1 MGSTRMRKAPAAEID
16 RKAARVAEEGY
27 FERLGH
33 NMNQTG
39 GLYDPLTNRT
49 YDASARNRVTKVLDD
64 RSSEVKTLIKRFA
77 ERDLMRAYE
86 EMPKNE
92 LHVFEIVHKEL
103 LGRPSV
109 RVVVAGAAFS
119 PVEDLVRSGASR
131 SRIPASELLRT
142 RDQIVKSES
151 VFYYINAFATTG
163 WEDDARRS
171 LVGNNHLIALSD
183 VQNGAWR
190 TYYAP
195 DPRWRAAAR
204 IFDLSSEEEKVEAVR
219 RWVSRHT
226 LELLMDELTEDTVFD
241 ALGYAIP
248 IIREAFSQIAA
259 EDRYVRFDTS
269 ARPYR
274 LTRVYG

>member
-1 MGSTRMRKAPAAEID
+1 
-16 RKAARVAEEGY
+16 
-27 FERLGH
+27 
-33 NMNQTG
+33 
-39 GLYDPLTNRT
+39 
-49 YDASARNRVTKVLDD
+49 
-64 RSSEVKTLIKRFA
+64 VKTLIKRFA

-92 LHVFEIVHKEL
+92 LHLFEIVHKEL

-109 RVVVAGAAFS
+109 KVVVAGAAFS
-119 PVEDLVRSGASR
+119 PVEELVRSGTSR
-131 SRIPASELLRT
+131 ARIPASELARI
-142 RDQIVKSES
+142 RERIVRSES
-151 VFYYINAFATTG
+151 VFYYIDAFSTTG
-163 WEDDARRS
+163 WEDDARRA

-183 VQNGAWR
+183 VQQGAWR

-204 IFDLSSEEEKVEAVR
+204 IFDLSSEDEKVESVR

-248 IIREAFSQIAA
+248 IIREAFTQIAA

>member
-1 MGSTRMRKAPAAEID
+1 MASTRMRKAPGPEID

-27 FERLGH
+27 FERLAH
-33 NMNQTG
+33 NMGMTG
-39 GLYDPLTNRT
+39 GLFDPLTNRT
-49 YDASARNRVTKVLDD
+49 YDASPRNRVTKVLDD
-64 RSSEVKTLIKRFA
+64 RSSEVKSLIKRFA

-109 RVVVAGAAFS
+109 KVVVAGAAFS
-119 PVEDLVRSGASR
+119 PVEELVRAGSSR
-131 SRIPASELLRT
+131 ARIPASELHRT
-142 RDQIVKSES
+142 KDQIVRSEQ
-151 VFYYINAFATTG
+151 VFYYLNAFATTG
-163 WEDDARRS
+163 WEDDARRA
-171 LVGNNHLIALSD
+171 LVGNNYLIALSD

-204 IFDLSSEEEKVEAVR
+204 IFDLSSEDEKVEAVR

-248 IIREAFSQIAA
+248 IIREAFTQIAA

>member
-1 MGSTRMRKAPAAEID
+1 MATSRVRKAPAAEVD
-16 RKAARVAEEGY
+16 RKAARVAEENY
-27 FERLGH
+27 FERIAA
-33 NMNQTG
+33 NMNATAG
-39 GLYDPLTNRT
+39 IFDPLTNRT
-49 YDASARNRVTKVLDD
+49 YDSSPRNRVTKALDE

-92 LHVFEIVHKEL
+92 TVVYEIVHKEL

-109 RVVVAGAAFS
+109 KVVVAGAAFS
-119 PVEDLVRSGASR
+119 PVEDLVRSGTSR
-131 SRIPASELLRT
+131 ARIPAMELNRVK
-142 RDQIVKSES
+142 DQLVRGEHI
-151 VFYYINAFATTG
+151 FYYIDAFATTA
-163 WEDDARRS
+163 WEEDARRV
-171 LVGNNHLIALSD
+171 LVGNNYLIALSD
-183 VQNGAWR
+183 VSSAAWR

-219 RWVSRHT
+219 RWVARHT
-226 LELLMDELTEDTVFD
+226 FELLMDELTEDTVFD

-248 IIREAFSQIAA
+248 IIREAFEQIAA
-259 EDRYVRFDTS
+259 EGRYVRFDTT

>member
-1 MGSTRMRKAPAAEID
+1 MGSTRIRKAPGPEVD

-27 FERLGH
+27 FERLAH
-33 NMNQTG
+33 NMGLTG
-39 GLYDPLTNRT
+39 GLFDPLTNRT
-49 YDASARNRVTKVLDD
+49 YDASPRNRVTKVLDD
-64 RSSEVKTLIKRFA
+64 RSSEVKSLIKRFA

-92 LHVFEIVHKEL
+92 LHVYEIVHKEL
-103 LGRPSV
+103 LGRPAV
-109 RVVVAGAAFS
+109 RIVVAGAAFS
-119 PVEDLVRSGASR
+119 PVEELVRMGSSR
-131 SRIPASELLRT
+131 SRIPAAELHRAKDQLVRSEH
-142 RDQIVKSES
+142 

-163 WEDDARRS
+163 WEDDARRA

-204 IFDLSSEEEKVEAVR
+204 IFDLSSEDEKVEAVR